1 MLLVLNFITILVVI
15 GGGGGGGD
23 RGVKRRSVQISRNPR
38 RNIRGEK
45 NRKPLDI
52 ALFRRH

>member
-23 RGVKRRSVQISRNPR
+23 RGVKRSVQISRNPR